1 MATYKFSASGKTPE
15 GNTARMSGEV
25 VLTDDE
31 QKRTEAFLIA
41 TNRVRDLVWN
51 QFRFDPTT
59 IKLRL
64 LREKGVHCH

>member
-1 MATYKFSASGKTPE
+1 MATYKFIASGKTPE

-31 QKRTEAFLIA
+31 QARTEAILIA
-41 TNRVRDLVWN
+41 SNRVRDLVRD
-51 QFRFDPTT
+51 QFRFHPST

-64 LREKGVHCH
+64 LREKSVHRH